1 MTKSELINHINGQKS
16 LAVRNLKKSGWRT
29 VRIIKIEDGLI
40 LRDKSHIYC
49 YYNETTNVWIQ
60 FEPTDEDITIY
71 KDEFMNKIMSSQH
84 PIDVQIYTFNFPY
97 PLRDNKAH
105 VWLNYNATQ
114 WDEIT
119 NSDFAPLLY
128 DLDGIGTRLYP
139 KVSPACT
146 AVHS

>member
-1 MTKSELINHINGQKS
+1 M
-16 LAVRNLKKSGWRT
+16 
-29 VRIIKIEDGLI
+29 I

-114 WDEIT
+114 WNEIT

-139 KVSPACT
+139 KVSLACT